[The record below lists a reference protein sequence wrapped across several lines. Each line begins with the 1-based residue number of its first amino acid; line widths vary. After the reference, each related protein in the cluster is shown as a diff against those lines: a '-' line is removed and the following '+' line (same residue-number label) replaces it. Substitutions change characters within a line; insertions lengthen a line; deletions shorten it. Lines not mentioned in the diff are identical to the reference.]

1 MPYLGNLLRSDGGI
15 ELAPE
20 ICLNIAEAVMELD
33 PKDVLCL
40 LLTSKVSGPWWRMRI
55 FLLSN
60 LYLLTLSQPFH
71 LLIKT
76 YEKSIIKSLYN
87 INRFALVNST
97 STTVLCSRIPGG
109 VVIPPLTFSWYS
121 ETRFRLSTIDFL
133 ISHELTEME
142 DPVDRWP
149 SLDLPKPELSRRHS
163 EFKRRALLLLY
174 RIADIAAG
182 LKDIKEVRARQ
193 SQFLEG
199 LEPSELATLGIIVE
213 VIGTGW
219 YNMTKKSVAA
229 SGLLGDTAGR

>member
-1 MPYLGNLLRSDGGI
+1 
-15 ELAPE
+15 
-20 ICLNIAEAVMELD
+20 
-33 PKDVLCL
+33 
-40 LLTSKVSGPWWRMRI
+40 
-55 FLLSN
+55 
-60 LYLLTLSQPFH
+60 
-71 LLIKT
+71 
-76 YEKSIIKSLYN
+76 
-87 INRFALVNST
+87 
-97 STTVLCSRIPGG
+97 
-109 VVIPPLTFSWYS
+109 
-121 ETRFRLSTIDFL
+121 
-133 ISHELTEME
+133 ME

>member
-1 MPYLGNLLRSDGGI
+1 MPYLGNLLRSGRGI

-20 ICLNIAEAVMELD
+20 ICLKIAELVIELD

-40 LLTSKVSGPWWRMRI
+40 LLTSKVSDTYWRMRI

-60 LYLLTLSQPFH
+60 RYLLTAP
-71 LLIKT
+71 T
-76 YEKSIIKSLYN
+76 YSI
-87 INRFALVNST
+87 
-97 STTVLCSRIPGG
+97 TVLPFVNHDLREVNHQILLQHQSFRCRQQHFGHSALLPDTRRCCN
-109 VVIPPLTFSWYS
+109 YS
-121 ETRFRLSTIDFL
+121 EARFRLSTIDFL
-133 ISHELTEME
+133 INHELTEME

-149 SLDLPKPELSRRHS
+149 ILNLPKRELSRRHS

-174 RIADIAAG
+174 RTADIAAG

-199 LEPSELATLGIIVE
+199 LEPSQLATLGIIVE

-219 YNMTKKSVAA
+219 YNMTKKCVAA
-229 SGLLGDTAGR
+229 LGLLGDTAGQ